1 MTSTTSATGRIAALV
16 AAAATALFVS
26 ACTETPASDDHAGHS
41 QGAESSAPAASGES
55 PAALPAGVN
64 DADVDF
70 AKGMIPHHEQAVQ
83 MSELVPDRS
92 SDPAVIELA
101 AAISKAQEPE
111 IETMQ
116 GFLTEWTGS
125 AATGGQERSDP
136 GSGSGHEGHDMGA
149 MGMQGMVDG
158 ATMER
163 LETLKGAEFDTLWL
177 QSMIGHHEG
186 AIAMANTE
194 IANGADAD
202 AKDLAAEIVKTQQ
215 AEIDQMKQMLGG

>member
-1 MTSTTSATGRIAALV
+1 MTSTTSATGRIAALI
-16 AAAATALFVS
+16 AAAATALFLS

-41 QGAESSAPAASGES
+41 QGAESSAPAPSGES

-116 GFLTEWTGS
+116 RFLTEWTGS
-125 AATGGQERSDP
+125 AAT
-136 GSGSGHEGHDMGA
+136 GHEGHDMGA

-158 ATMER
+158 ATMKR
-163 LETLKGAEFDTLWL
+163 LGTLKGAEFDTLWL

-194 IANGADAD
+194 IADGADAD

>member
-41 QGAESSAPAASGES
+41 QGAESSAPAPSGES
-55 PAALPAGVN
+55 PAALPSGVN

-125 AATGGQERSDP
+125 AATG
-136 GSGSGHEGHDMGA
+136 HEGHDMGA

-194 IANGADAD
+194 IADGADAD